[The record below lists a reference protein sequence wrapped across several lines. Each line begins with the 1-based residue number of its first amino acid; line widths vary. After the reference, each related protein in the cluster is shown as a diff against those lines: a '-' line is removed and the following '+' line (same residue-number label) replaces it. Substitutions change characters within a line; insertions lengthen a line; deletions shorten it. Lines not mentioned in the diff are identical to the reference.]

1 MHMIGD
7 DRVTLKGMTP
17 LAALAKVTAALP
29 AAEDR
34 LGQRDMADAVST
46 AIAHARHLI
55 VQAGTGSGKT
65 MAYLVPAVL
74 TGKRVVV
81 ATATKTLQ
89 DQLAA
94 KDLPFLEAHLG
105 RPFDWAELKGR
116 SNYICMQRVRE
127 LQASA
132 AQGQLEMEEFAEATK
147 AEGKRMIEWSG
158 TTKTGDQAELTL
170 SPAER
175 IWQTVSVGSDE

>member
-1 MHMIGD
+1 
-7 DRVTLKGMTP
+7 MTP
-17 LAALAKVTAALP
+17 LAALATVTAALP

-34 LGQRDMADAVST
+34 PGKRDMADAGSS
-46 AIAHARHLI
+46 AIDQGRPLI
-55 VQAGTGSGKT
+55 VQAGTGTGKT

-81 ATATKTLQ
+81 ATAAKTLQ

-94 KDLPFLEAHLG
+94 EDLPLLEAPLG
-105 RPFDWAELKGR
+105 RPFHWAVLKGR
-116 SNYICMQRVRE
+116 SNYICMHRLRE

-147 AEGKRMIEWSG
+147 
-158 TTKTGDQAELTL
+158 
-170 SPAER
+170 
-175 IWQTVSVGSDE
+175 

>member
-1 MHMIGD
+1 
-7 DRVTLKGMTP
+7 MTP
-17 LAALAKVTAALP
+17 LAALATVTAALP

-34 LGQRDMADAVST
+34 PGQRDMADAVSS
-46 AIAHARHLI
+46 AIDQGRHLI
-55 VQAGTGSGKT
+55 VQAGTGTGKT

-105 RPFDWAELKGR
+105 RSFDWAVLKGR

-132 AQGQLEMEEFAEATK
+132 AQGQLEIEEFA
-147 AEGKRMIEWSG
+147 
-158 TTKTGDQAELTL
+158 
-170 SPAER
+170 
-175 IWQTVSVGSDE
+175 